1 VVGGSLADLISSF
14 CPHRPENKCAVFYAL
29 WRNDVK
35 ETEKDIGRGTQKL
48 RNQKRQEEEQV
59 SFLLLLL
66 FIGFHQTCTHV
77 QHMAVCLVTIGS
89 SSSTWGGFYFILFFR
104 GMKEIR
110 NQRTPPV

>member
-1 VVGGSLADLISSF
+1 M
-14 CPHRPENKCAVFYAL
+14 R

-35 ETEKDIGRGTQKL
+35 ETEKDIGRGTQRL
-48 RNQKRQEEEQV
+48 RNQKRQEEEEEQV
-59 SFLLLLL
+59 SFLLLLLL

-110 NQRTPPV
+110 NQRTPPCKKIENVNISLSKVYWNIHNQS